1 MDERAFRDDTTV
13 EIEFIIIMS
22 NEKCSSLPICVKFA
36 SELFCFFGTSTSAF
50 VGSFNW
56 LSFFLSSVSNIFFLS
71 FSFETAAGRDCSW
84 MQLIYAYKILVSS
97 SPSFLLSLRLFFPTF
112 VGQVL
117 QFLFARSFLFREFA
131 FCFQLREVQIEN
143 LWTLNRLQIG
153 LRLDAGNNSRA
164 LGAIIHFRRGSL
176 VPANF

>member
-97 SPSFLLSLRLFFPTF
+97 SPSFLLSLRLFFSYFCRPSSSISF
-112 VGQVL
+112 RSLISLSRICVL
-117 QFLFARSFLFREFA
+117 LSTSRGTNWKFM
-131 FCFQLREVQIEN
+131 
-143 LWTLNRLQIG
+143 
-153 LRLDAGNNSRA
+153 NSKP
-164 LGAIIHFRRGSL
+164 
-176 VPANF
+176 PANWVEARRWQ